1 MMSAPAEW
9 YDYAAP
15 PLLAAALAEAVAQ
28 SLNAAIE
35 VRGRAVLA
43 VSGGSTPA
51 MFFRTLAQKPLDWKS
66 VVVTL
71 VDERFVPP
79 SSERS
84 NERLVTLN
92 LLQANAAAAQFVG
105 LYSEA
110 DVNMAAAAASERFAD
125 EIGALDVVVL
135 GMGLDGH
142 TASIFP
148 DAANLDALV
157 DAAGAEQ
164 VLAVNSQSA
173 GDPRLTLTMSAI
185 VQAGKIFVHIE
196 GLAKKELLSDVLAG
210 SKTAPIGTVFNHMDQ
225 PVDIYWAPGGSS

>member
-1 MMSAPAEW
+1 MPAQAEW

-28 SLNAAIE
+28 SLSQAIE
-35 VRGRAVLA
+35 ENGRAVLA

-51 MFFRTLAQKPLDWKS
+51 MFFRALAQKPLDWKS
-66 VVVTL
+66 VIVTL
-71 VDERFVPP
+71 VDERYVPP

-105 LYSEA
+105 LYSESDA
-110 DVNMAAAAASERFAD
+110 SSAAAVASERFAD
-125 EIGALDVVVL
+125 EIGSPDVVVL

-157 DAAGAEQ
+157 DPAGSKP
-164 VLAVNSQSA
+164 VLAVNSQTA

-185 VQAGKIFVHIE
+185 ARAGKTFVHIE
-196 GLAKKELLSDVLAG
+196 GLAKKELLLAVLAG
-210 SKTAPIGTVFNHMDQ
+210 DQIAPIGAVINHMER